1 MSHSDPRRTGTVA
14 ERLAYWE
21 ERLANAE
28 RLGRPGHIAHV
39 RGRVDVLRRISEAI
53 TSEGSRDV

>member
-1 MSHSDPRRTGTVA
+1 MSYSDPRRDGTP
-14 ERLAYWE
+14 EQKLDYWE

-39 RGRVDVLRRISEAI
+39 LQSVETLRTIVAARRRVA
-53 TSEGSRDV
+53 